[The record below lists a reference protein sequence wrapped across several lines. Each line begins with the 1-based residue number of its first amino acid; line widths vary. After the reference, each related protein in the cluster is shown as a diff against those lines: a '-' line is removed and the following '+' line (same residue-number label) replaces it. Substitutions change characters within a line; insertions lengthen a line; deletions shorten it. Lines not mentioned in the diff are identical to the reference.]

1 MVTNPNGT
9 ATRAGI
15 YRRIS
20 NDRDG
25 REAGVTR
32 QREDCLA
39 LASRR
44 GYEVVGDYCDNDRGA
59 STRSRKRRPEFE
71 RLIADVRAGEVDVIV
86 AYSMSRITRRPAEWE
101 TLIQLVEQTGVRIET
116 CVSGTA
122 DINTADGRAVLRTI
136 AAWDAAEAERTAERI
151 ARAHRQRQQHGR
163 PNWPRR
169 PFGHR
174 PDGRE
179 EPAEAAAIRWAAEAI
194 LSGAS
199 QADVARAWNERETLT
214 TTGAEWTPRLV
225 GQVLRQERLAGL
237 VCGNPSEHV
246 SAILTPATWRAM
258 VARLDD
264 RGRKQ
269 QRAGRTATLLG
280 GGLARCGVCDAPVTR
295 RVECGREY
303 YVCARRGCVV
313 VSLPMVD
320 EVVMSRAAVAA
331 AEYGVRLLPGAEGAS
346 AELRERE
353 RTILGQI
360 ADVQAAI
367 RAGQAVASLAPVLAD
382 LERELAVVQ
391 RQIAE
396 ADGAARDPADL
407 LRVLANAEALSLG
420 ERRDILSRVYQSIY
434 LDRRYDDQT
443 RDQQRVRTV
452 FRPDL
457 FPALAGVEVRDAV
470 MGVGPNGYR
479 FVPAR
484 PGEFTQAPLAP

>member
-1 MVTNPNGT
+1 MTTPP
-9 ATRAGI
+9 RAAI

-20 NDRDG
+20 NDREG

-32 QREDCLA
+32 QQEDCLDLCA
-39 LASRR
+39 RR
-44 GYEVVGDYCDNDRGA
+44 GYQVVGDFCDNDRGA
-59 STRSRKRRPEFE
+59 STRSRKSRPEFA
-71 RLIADVRAGEVDVIV
+71 RMLAAVRAGEIDVIIS
-86 AYSMSRITRRPAEWE
+86 YSMSRVTRRPAEWE

-151 ARAHRQRQQHGR
+151 QRAHRQRQQHGK
-163 PNWPRR
+163 PNWTRR

-199 QADVARAWNERETLT
+199 QADVARTWNERETLT
-214 TTGAEWTPRLV
+214 VTGAEWTPRLV

-246 SAILTPATWRAM
+246 AAVLSPATWRAM

-269 QRAGRTATLLG
+269 QRAGRIRTLLG
-280 GGLARCGVCDAPVTR
+280 GGLARCGVCSAPVTR
-295 RVECGREY
+295 RVEGGREWY
-303 YVCARRGCVV
+303 ACARGGHVV
-313 VSLPMVD
+313 VDMALVD
-320 EVVMSRAAVAA
+320 EVVLSRAAVAA
-331 AEYGVRLLPGAEGAS
+331 AQYGVRLLPGAEGAP

-353 RTILGQI
+353 RAILSQI

-367 RAGQAVASLAPVLAD
+367 RAGQAVASLAPVLDD

-391 RQIAE
+391 RQISE
-396 ADGAARDPADL
+396 ADGAARNPADL

-420 ERRDILSRVYQSIY
+420 ERRDIISRVYERIV
-434 LDRRYDDQT
+434 LDRRYQDQT
-443 RDQQRVRTV
+443 RDAQRVRTV
-452 FRPDL
+452 FRAEV

-470 MGVGPNGYR
+470 MGVGPDGYR
-479 FVPAR
+479 LVPTR
-484 PGEFTQAPLAP
+484 PGDFTPAPLV